1 MRRRKLIIGIL
12 ALVLCVVLAFV
23 FWPEK
28 PEPVYKGRKLSEWV
42 MGVKT
47 FAGSSEARL
56 ALQSIGTN
64 GIPYYLEWIR
74 YKPSIARRAQFR
86 LADYAHRWL
95 GSQWV
100 PVDRKVDRARGA
112 AHALIML
119 GERAELAIPQYVAFI
134 TNNPALSH

>member
-1 MRRRKLIIGIL
+1 MTRPRKLLFGMFALTL
-12 ALVLCVVLAFV
+12 ALIGVLAV
-23 FWPEK
+23 ALWPEK
-28 PEPVYKGRKLSEWV
+28 PEPVYEGRKLSEWILA
-42 MGVKT
+42 T
-47 FAGSSEARL
+47 HSQPEEARL

-119 GERAELAIPQYVAFI
+119 GERAE
-134 TNNPALSH
+134 